1 MEGLAVWLLIAAI
14 LIAIGL
20 LWWVFPGPLARV
32 FLALERLQA
41 GLTSS
46 HRHGWH
52 YLEGGRGEPL
62 VLLHGF
68 NADAHHFC
76 QASRW
81 LGAHFR
87 IIAPDLPGF
96 GDTELAPGSSLRIE
110 DRAREVLDWLDR
122 QGIHEFYLGGSSMG
136 GYLSLA
142 MARQAP
148 DRVRA
153 LWLLAPG
160 GLHSARHSAVFEEV
174 AEGRHNPLIVRHRAD
189 FLRLI
194 DYCFVRPPWIPGPL
208 QRYLAQRGQRTAEQA
223 ERLFDA
229 MRHESEPVETLAR
242 GLATP
247 TLLIWGQADQVL
259 HPEGASVV
267 RSLLS
272 DCESLILPSVGH
284 LPMIE
289 DARTCAEAW
298 IAFTE
303 GRARKATGAG

>member
-1 MEGLAVWLLIAAI
+1 MDALLGWLLIA
-14 LIAIGL
+14 LMLTTIGL
-20 LWWVFPGPLARV
+20 MWWVFPGPLGRF
-32 FLALERLQA
+32 FLMLERLQA
-41 GLTSS
+41 GLRSK
-46 HRHGWH
+46 RKHGWH

-76 QASRW
+76 QSSRW

-96 GDTELAPGSSLRIE
+96 GDTALPEGSSLRIE
-110 DRAREVLDWLDR
+110 DRAREILDWLDR
-122 QGIHEFYLGGSSMG
+122 IGIHDFFLGGSSMG

-148 DRVRA
+148 ERVRA

-160 GLHSARHSAVFEEV
+160 GLHSAKHSAVFEEV
-174 AEGRHNPLIVRHRAD
+174 AEGRHNPLVVRNRSD

-208 QRYLAQRGQRTAEQA
+208 QRLLATRSQRTAAQSQA
-223 ERLFDA
+223 IFDA
-229 MRHESEPVETLAR
+229 MRHDSEPVESLAR
-242 GLATP
+242 DLSVPA
-247 TLLIWGQADQVL
+247 LLIWGQADQVL
-259 HPEGASVV
+259 HPDGATVV
-267 RSLLS
+267 KSLLT
-272 DCESLILPSVGH
+272 DCESLTLPAVGH

-289 DARTCAEAW
+289 DARTSAEAW

-303 GRARKATGAG
+303 SRARAATGAT

>member
-1 MEGLAVWLLIAAI
+1 MDALAVWLLIAAI
-14 LIAIGL
+14 LVAASL
-20 LWWVFPGPLARV
+20 LWWVFPGPLAHV

-41 GLTSS
+41 GLRSKR
-46 HRHGWH
+46 RHGWH

-76 QASRW
+76 QPSRW

-96 GDTELAPGSSLRIE
+96 GQTDLADNSSLRIE
-110 DRAREVLDWLDR
+110 DRAAEILDWLDGM
-122 QGIHEFYLGGSSMG
+122 GIHEFYLGGSSMG
-136 GYLSLA
+136 GYLSMA
-142 MARQAP
+142 MARLAP

-160 GLHSARHSAVFEEV
+160 GLHTARHSAVFEEV
-174 AEGRHNPLIVRHRAD
+174 AEGRHNPLVVRDRSD

-208 QRYLAQRGQRTAEQA
+208 QRFLTARGRQTAAQAQK
-223 ERLFDA
+223 LFDA
-229 MRHESEPVETLAR
+229 MRHDSEPVETLAR
-242 GLATP
+242 GLDTP
-247 TLLIWGQADQVL
+247 TLMIWGQADQVL
-259 HPEGASVV
+259 HPDGATVV
-267 RSLLS
+267 NSLLS
-272 DCESLILPSVGH
+272 DCETLILPSVGH

-298 IAFTE
+298 VAFTE
-303 GRARKATGAG
+303 ARARKATTSA

>member
-1 MEGLAVWLLIAAI
+1 MDALAVWLLFAAI
-14 LIAIGL
+14 LIAAGL
-20 LWWVFPGPLARV
+20 LWWAYPGPLARL

-41 GLTSS
+41 GLRSKR
-46 HRHGWH
+46 RHGWH

-76 QASRW
+76 QPSRW

-87 IIAPDLPGF
+87 VIAPDLPGF
-96 GDTELAPGSSLRIE
+96 GETDLPENSSLRIE
-110 DRAREVLDWLDR
+110 DRAREILDWLDR
-122 QGIHEFYLGGSSMG
+122 MDIHTFYLGGSSMG
-136 GYLSLA
+136 GYLSMA

-174 AEGRHNPLIVRHRAD
+174 AEGRHNPLVVRNRAD

-208 QRYLAQRGQRTAEQA
+208 QRFLVLRGQRTAAQA
-223 ERLFDA
+223 QRLFDG
-229 MRHESEPVETLAR
+229 MRHDSEPVETLAR
-242 GLATP
+242 GLETP

-259 HPEGASVV
+259 HPEGANVVESV
-267 RSLLS
+267 LT
-272 DCESLILPSVGH
+272 DCETLILTSVGH

-289 DARTCAEAW
+289 EARTCAEAW

-303 GRARKATGAG
+303 ARAREATSSA